1 MIRTFKGALL
11 LGAGLPIIGAIPA
24 HAEPAAWPAGD
35 TATGDSAA
43 GAAISD
49 IVVTGT
55 RASMQKGIAV
65 KRQATVIVDSVSSSE
80 IGQLP
85 DFNAGDALRRVTGV
99 NTLLYQGE
107 PRFVIIRG
115 FSQGYND
122 ILVDGFGLAST
133 DVNMGTTNTNG
144 RQISMEVLPA
154 NIASHID
161 IIKSASPENEAG
173 FVGGL
178 ANFVTPSAFDF
189 AKPTLSASLKGGQAL
204 DSKSRGG
211 NHFVGEAQMSS
222 ATRFGS
228 DRQFGLY
235 LSGTYWRRQINVAQQ
250 EAGGTQN
257 WYTAAGAA
265 TTPYGGNTYP
275 VPSQRLY
282 YNYQNE
288 RQRAG
293 IEGRLDWAGDH
304 GLSAFLTGYYF
315 DQKEDSSRNTLNAA
329 VQSGTTDTN
338 QTATTGTLSNLT
350 QTVMLGRYRW
360 RRHVYG
366 VYGRGK
372 AELGDGWL
380 ADFGA
385 SWSHGYVS
393 NPQTADSF
401 AQTRMAFNYDIGGA
415 VPVFTP
421 VSAANANNL
430 SLYPATTR
438 VEETYGL
445 NSNRYD
451 FQANLGR
458 NAGAKDIGFGVK
470 AGARLMIT
478 RQNYGYNGTTYT
490 GMAYTLANV
499 SNGTI
504 CGYQCDSPIPL
515 INPSSVD
522 TAFAGS
528 TGITATPNTVSNAGG
543 TYSLKEQIW
552 AGYLQGQYRSDRLF
566 IQGGVRLEATNFHS
580 ASTQATNGIY
590 APISATRNTTNLLP
604 SLNVIWNDSDAGK
617 LRFAISMTLG
627 RPSYGG
633 MALHGGTLST
643 TSATPTLAT
652 GNPDLKAR
660 RAINLDLGHEWYFD
674 GGKGMLAINGF
685 YKWIKDEIYS
695 FGAYQTIDGVAAP
708 VLVTQFRNASGLT
721 RAYGLEASLS
731 HDLGFIAPA
740 LDGFGF
746 NANLTLAR
754 AHMPITL
761 SDGSVRILDSLP
773 QQPGRIVNASLYYDK
788 GKMHGRIAWN
798 YLGRLW
804 DDRFPNFT
812 PTGFYANRI
821 QQPTNN
827 VDLQMSY
834 DLTSNISV
842 SLDIQ
847 NVTAQ
852 GMTYRYGYN
861 QEMFQSAWKLPTQI
875 LFGAKVKL

>member
-1 MIRTFKGALL
+1 M
-11 LGAGLPIIGAIPA
+11 IPA
-24 HAEPAAWPAGD
+24 FKSALMLSASCCLCAYAPALAASGPEAAQTNSGEGAE
-35 TATGDSAA
+35 
-43 GAAISD
+43 

-154 NIASHID
+154 NIAAHID

-189 AKPTLSASLKGGQAL
+189 NKSTLSASLKGGQAL
-204 DSKSRGG
+204 DSKGNGG
-211 NHFVGEAQMSS
+211 NHFVGEAQVSG

-228 DRQFGLY
+228 DHQFGLY
-235 LSGTYWRRQINVAQQ
+235 LSGTYWRRQINVAQE

-257 WYTAAGAA
+257 WYTAAGTV
-265 TTPYGGNTYP
+265 TTPYGGNLYP

-282 YNYQNE
+282 YNYQNT

-293 IEGRLDWAGDH
+293 LEGRLDWAGDH

-315 DQKEDSSRNTLNAA
+315 DQKEDSFRNTLNAA
-329 VQSGTTDTN
+329 VQSSATDTN
-338 QTATTGTLSNLT
+338 QTATSGTLSNVS

-366 VYGRGK
+366 LYGRGK
-372 AELGDGWL
+372 ADLGNGWA
-380 ADFGA
+380 ADVGA
-385 SWSHGYVS
+385 SWSHGYVN

-401 AQTRMAFNYDIGGA
+401 AQTRLAYNYDVSGGL
-415 VPVFTP
+415 PVFTP
-421 VSAANANNL
+421 VNATNAGNPA
-430 SLYPATTR
+430 LYPATNR
-438 VEETYGL
+438 VQEIYSL
-445 NSNRYD
+445 SSNRYD
-451 FQANLGR
+451 IQANIGR
-458 NAGAKDIGFGVK
+458 NAGARDTGFGIK

-478 RQNYGYNGTTYT
+478 KQGYGYSGTTYT
-490 GMAYTLANV
+490 GMTYTLANV
-499 SNGTI
+499 ANGTI
-504 CGYQCDSPIPL
+504 CGYQCDTPIPR
-515 INPSSVD
+515 IDPSAVD
-522 TAFAGS
+522 SAFANSNGL
-528 TGITATPNTVSNAGG
+528 TATPNTASNAGG
-543 TYSLKEQIW
+543 TYSLNEQIW
-552 AGYLQGQYRSDRLF
+552 AAYAQGQYRSDRLF
-566 IQGGVRLEATNFHS
+566 VQGGVRLETTRFTS
-580 ASTQATNGIY
+580 SSTQATNGIY
-590 APISATRNTTNLLP
+590 APISATRNTTNVLP
-604 SLNVIWNDSDAGK
+604 SLNVIWNTSDAGK
-617 LRFAISMTLG
+617 LRFAVSMTLG

-633 MALHGGTLST
+633 MALHGGTLNT

-674 GGKGMLAINGF
+674 GGKGMFAINGF
-685 YKWIKDEIYS
+685 YKWISNEIYS
-695 FGAYQTIDGVAAP
+695 YGAYQTIDGVTSP
-708 VLVTQFRNASGLT
+708 VLVTQFRNSSSLT
-721 RAYGLEASLS
+721 RAYGLEASVS
-731 HDLGFIAPA
+731 HDLGFIMPA

-746 NANLTLAR
+746 NANLTLTR

-761 SDGSVRILDSLP
+761 SDGSVQILDRLP
-773 QQPGRIVNASLYYDK
+773 QQPGRIVNASLFYDK
-788 GKMHGRIAWN
+788 GKLHGRIAWN

-812 PTGFYANRI
+812 PAGFYANRI

-827 VDLQMSY
+827 VDLQLSY
-834 DLTSNISV
+834 DVTPNVTISF
-842 SLDIQ
+842 DAQ
-847 NVTAQ
+847 NLTAQ
-852 GMTYRYGYN
+852 GMTYRYGYS
-861 QEMFQSAWKLPTQI
+861 QEMVQSAWKLPTQI